1 MEKKT
6 LALGLI
12 AVIAIGFG
20 ITGVVLFFVEP
31 PPEGGGGPGALPTTL
46 VFGTMYIVVDLD
58 PQGSWDSASMDVI
71 DQVCEGLLAYDF
83 FDANLAIG
91 PQLAT
96 SKGTWNP
103 AGDEYTILLRDDVT
117 FHDGTLF
124 NATAVEF
131 TWDRMEWAL
140 NSTGANDVDVTII
153 EELYVFPEDGVPIVN
168 STVINS
174 NYNITFVLN
183 RPYQAFEA
191 LLCFEASYILSP
203 TSTPDDRYLETATDD
218 LVGTGPYIYDSTEAA
233 VEVLLHRN
241 DNYYDTIAP
250 IENLVF
256 SEITDSNARNIAL
269 LAGDV
274 NYVDDPKWEYWPIF
288 ESEANIVLNISS
300 YGTTIQYLG
309 MNTKKINLNL
319 RKAISQTID
328 YDYLIDSL
336 TLGHSRRL
344 KSPIPEGIDMAN
356 WTNNPITYNVT
367 AARLLMQEEGY
378 AGGIGGWNVTY
389 DMDAIDPATDELYN
403 LDHDKWRTA
412 NFLTYNYTYNIGNSF
427 REDMLI
433 YLADALKDI
442 GIKVLND
449 GMTWGE
455 FLYRL
460 YEIDP
465 LNRDM
470 LDLFFVGWIPDYND
484 PSNFINPL
492 FTNRTVGSNGAQ
504 YDGWEAAI
512 EAGRDP
518 TNLWDNVQLLME
530 AALAET
536 VTATRQAYYSRIQT
550 LLVTEDIP
558 WAFCYNPLPAD
569 AYEIRLHGVAPYA
582 DLMGRNH
589 FYSMYFA

>member
-6 LALGLI
+6 LALGII
-12 AVIAIGFG
+12 AVIAVGFG
-20 ITGVVLFFVEP
+20 ITGVVLFFAEEAP
-31 PPEGGGGPGALPTTL
+31 PGEGPGVLPTTL

-83 FDANLAIG
+83 FDANLEIG

-117 FHDGTLF
+117 FHDGTHF
-124 NATAVEF
+124 NASAVEF

-140 NSTGANDVDVTII
+140 NSTGTNMIDITII
-153 EELYVFPEDGVPIVN
+153 EELYVFPEDGKPIVN
-168 STVINS
+168 HTVINS
-174 NYNITFVLN
+174 EYNVTFILN
-183 RPYQAFEA
+183 RPYLAFEA
-191 LLCFEASYILSP
+191 LLCFEGSYILSP
-203 TSTPDDRYLETATDD
+203 TSTPDDRYLDTATDD
-218 LVGTGPYIYDSTEAA
+218 LVGTGPYEYDSTEAA
-233 VEVLLHRN
+233 VEVLLHRY
-241 DNYYDTIAP
+241 DDYYETVAP

-274 NYVDDPKWEYWPIF
+274 NFVDDPKWEYWPIF
-288 ESEANIVLNISS
+288 ESEANIILNVSA

-309 MNTKKINLNL
+309 MNTNKINLTL
-319 RKAISQTID
+319 RQAISQAID

-344 KSPIPEGIDMAN
+344 LSPIPMGIDMAN
-356 WTNNPITYNVT
+356 WTNTPLGYDVG
-367 AARLLMQEEGY
+367 AARLLMQVAGYGLAWNASYEMEGAINEDTEEY
-378 AGGIGGWNVTY
+378 
-389 DMDAIDPATDELYN
+389 YN
-403 LDHDKWRTA
+403 LDHPKWRTA

-504 YDGWEAAI
+504 YNGYTAAA
-512 EAGRDP
+512 EAGRDQFA
-518 TNLWDNVQLLME
+518 LWDNVQLLME

-536 VTATRQAYYSRIQT
+536 NLVLRQTYYSRIQT
-550 LLVTEDIP
+550 LLVEEDIP

-589 FYSMYFA
+589 FYSMYFE

>member
-1 MEKKT
+1 MERKT

-12 AVIAIGFG
+12 AVVAVGFG
-20 ITGVVLFFVEP
+20 ITGVVLFFIEEP
-31 PPEGGGGPGALPTTL
+31 AEGEGALPTTL
-46 VFGTMYIVVDLD
+46 ILGTMYIVVDLH

-83 FDANLAIG
+83 FDPNLAIG

-96 SKGTWNP
+96 SKGTWNS

-117 FHDGTLF
+117 FHDGTHF
-124 NATAVEF
+124 NASAVEF

-140 NSTGANDVDVTII
+140 NTTGTNDVDITII
-153 EELYVFPEDGVPIVN
+153 EELYVFPEDGMPIVADVVVN
-168 STVINS
+168 SEYSV
-174 NYNITFVLN
+174 TFMLN
-183 RPYQAFEA
+183 RPYLAFEA

-203 TSTPDDRYLETATDD
+203 TSTPDDRYLDTATDD
-218 LVGTGPYIYDSTEAA
+218 LVGTGPYEYDSTEAA
-233 VEVLLHRN
+233 VEVLLHAF
-241 DNYYDTIAP
+241 DDYYGTEAP
-250 IENLVF
+250 IETLVF

-288 ESEANIVLNISS
+288 ESEANIILNVSD

-309 MNTKKINLNL
+309 MNTNKINLTL
-319 RKAISQTID
+319 RKAISQAID

-344 KSPIPEGIDMAN
+344 LSPIPMGIAMAN
-356 WTNNPITYNVT
+356 WTNTPLGYNVT
-367 AARLLMQEEGY
+367 AARLLMQAAGY
-378 AGGIGGWNVTY
+378 GVGLNESYNPDEPDWN
-389 DMDAIDPATDELYN
+389 P
-403 LDHDKWRTA
+403 DHGTWRTS

-460 YEIDP
+460 YELRD

-504 YDGWEAAI
+504 YNGYQAAI
-512 EAGRDP
+512 DDDRDP
-518 TNLWDNVQLLME
+518 LLLWDNVQLLME

-536 VTATRQAYYSRIQT
+536 DLALRQTYYSRIQT
-550 LLVTEDIP
+550 LLVERDVP

-589 FYSMYFA
+589 FYSMYFE